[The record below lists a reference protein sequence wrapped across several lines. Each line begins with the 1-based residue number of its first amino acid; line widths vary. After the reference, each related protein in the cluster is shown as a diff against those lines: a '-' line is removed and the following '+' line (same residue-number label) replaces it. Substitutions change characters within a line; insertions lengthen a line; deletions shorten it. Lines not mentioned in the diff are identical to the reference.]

1 MTKFKVRYS
10 AEAQE
15 DLKSIYAYIAFHL
28 KERATAKNVIDEIR
42 KEIRSLDVM
51 PERYVRVDWEPWASM
66 GMRKVPVG
74 NFVVYYLVNPEACV
88 VDVVRIFYGGRD
100 VENILSEK

>member
-15 DLKSIYAYIAFHL
+15 DLKSVYAYIAFHL
-28 KERATAKNVIDEIR
+28 KERGTAKNVIDEIR

-51 PERYVRVDWEPWASM
+51 PERYIRVDWEPWASM

-74 NFVVYYLVNPEACV
+74 NFVVYYLADPEARF

-100 VENILSEK
+100 VENILTGK